1 MAKAVI
7 NLQKE
12 SGGIVKIS
20 PIDGI
25 GVTEVTVPE
34 SGNLVSVGT
43 VVTDN
48 AIARFDGTT
57 GKLQDSGI
65 VIDDRGIISGSAV
78 LQNFNDYS
86 TTGRLLPVG
95 AFGLGALGAES
106 ILNDCD
112 SIEARTGF
120 YGVNGTALNRP
131 PNIGTSAG
139 MLDYKIWT
147 SSSGLQA
154 SQVFYT
160 QATIPLVFTRNRYG
174 SIWTDWVRIT
184 NLDSSGNLLL
194 TSGTGALGY
203 GTGAGGTVTQL
214 TSKSTAVTLNKPTG
228 KIIINNSSMA
238 AGATV
243 GFALNNSLIG
253 EDDKV
258 EVEAVFGAVYYNA
271 YVYFSEPG
279 VAYIAVENKGG
290 SERTDALA
298 IKFVIIKG
306 ATA

>member
-20 PIDGI
+20 PVDGV
-25 GVTEVTVPE
+25 GVTELVVPE
-34 SGNLVSVGT
+34 SGNLVSVDT
-43 VVTDN
+43 AVTDN
-48 AIARFDGTT
+48 AIARYDGTT
-57 GKLQDSGI
+57 GKLKDSG
-65 VIDDRGIISGSAV
+65 VIIDV
-78 LQNFNDYS
+78 
-86 TTGRLLPVG
+86 
-95 AFGLGALGAES
+95 
-106 ILNDCD
+106 
-112 SIEARTGF
+112 
-120 YGVNGTALNRP
+120 
-131 PNIGTSAG
+131 
-139 MLDYKIWT
+139 
-147 SSSGLQA
+147 
-154 SQVFYT
+154 
-160 QATIPLVFTRNRYG
+160 
-174 SIWTDWVRIT
+174 
-184 NLDSSGNLLL
+184 SGNLLL

-203 GTGAGGTVTQL
+203 GAGAGGTVTQL

-228 KIIINNSSMA
+228 RIIINDSSLA

-253 EDDKV
+253 IDDKI

-271 YVYFSEPG
+271 YVYFSTTG

-290 SERTDALA
+290 TERTDALA